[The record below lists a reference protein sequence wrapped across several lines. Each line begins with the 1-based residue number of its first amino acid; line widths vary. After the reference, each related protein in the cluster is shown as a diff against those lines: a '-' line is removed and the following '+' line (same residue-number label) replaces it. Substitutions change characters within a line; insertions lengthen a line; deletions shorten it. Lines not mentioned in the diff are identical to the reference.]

1 METNGKA
8 YELCNGSS
16 PNNLFILSSFII
28 KILVQ
33 LSEQALENAMLSL
46 CLSSSRY
53 KILNR
58 DKRDKRKEPN
68 TTWKISVFTTH
79 TST

>member
-53 KILNR
+53 KILKR

-68 TTWKISVFTTH
+68 TT
-79 TST
+79 